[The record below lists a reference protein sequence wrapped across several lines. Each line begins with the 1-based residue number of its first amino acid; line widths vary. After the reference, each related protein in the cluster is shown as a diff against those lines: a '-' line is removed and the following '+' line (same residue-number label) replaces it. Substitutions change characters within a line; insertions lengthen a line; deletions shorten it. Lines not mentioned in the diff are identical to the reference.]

1 MHHFNRFN
9 LFIYPFIQVMLW
21 RSGMHTGLMG
31 VAIVAVDPG
40 GGGGPG
46 EEGGQVTLGF
56 VDVFACLVTLALVTA
71 PMWITSPKFFV
82 NAVRVA
88 YVCTRPP

>member
-31 VAIVAVDPG
+31 VAVVAKDPADQ
-40 GGGGPG
+40 

-56 VDVFACLVTLALVTA
+56 VDVFACLVTLALVAA

>member
-31 VAIVAVDPG
+31 VAVVA
-40 GGGGPG
+40 G
-46 EEGGQVTLGF
+46 EEGGGQVTLGF